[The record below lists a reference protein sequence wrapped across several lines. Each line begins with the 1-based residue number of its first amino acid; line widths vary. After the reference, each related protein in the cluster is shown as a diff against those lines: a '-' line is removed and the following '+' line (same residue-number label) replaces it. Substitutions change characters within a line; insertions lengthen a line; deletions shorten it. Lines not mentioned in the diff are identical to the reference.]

1 MTSKRAVSESK
12 LQSFKKHDNEGKERA
27 SGGRG
32 KGRRMLSRKIKGT
45 KEGGGRRGRSTDG
58 RQVGRT
64 KTEPRVAVRRL
75 ERICTCWA
83 PSSQYKATQG
93 HGVQGAGKVTSA

>member
-1 MTSKRAVSESK
+1 MTSERAVSESK

-45 KEGGGRRGRSTDG
+45 KEGGGRRGRSTDEAG
-58 RQVGRT
+58 GEDKDR
-64 KTEPRVAVRRL
+64 A
-75 ERICTCWA
+75 
-83 PSSQYKATQG
+83 QG
-93 HGVQGAGKVTSA
+93 GGKEAGKNLYFLASVFSVQGNPRSWRPRGWEGH